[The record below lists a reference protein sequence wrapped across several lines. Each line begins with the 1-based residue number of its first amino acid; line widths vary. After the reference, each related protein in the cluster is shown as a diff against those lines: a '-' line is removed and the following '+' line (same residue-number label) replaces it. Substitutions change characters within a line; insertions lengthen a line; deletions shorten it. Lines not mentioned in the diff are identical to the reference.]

1 MAVPEA
7 DVTCRGAVVPV
18 ASRRALAGIFLL
30 LLGGAMSKPLR
41 VSVLTRDAHRG
52 GTWVTSLVRALQER
66 LSSASVQVVSVEHT
80 DDCDAVLLPPGGAP
94 ECDLLVNRV
103 SDAAPPATVKKTQA
117 ILALFEL
124 HGVPVINGAKC
135 FTLGTN
141 KWLHHQVLQRAGCE
155 VPGSI
160 VVSNLDGNA
169 ERFRDAVKSAAG
181 ALIDGGCSWPLLVKP
196 NSGGFGEGIVSF
208 SNVEELVQWAGKQ
221 CAEGSTS
228 TDGTTLLQ
236 QLFMPRDNSIYR
248 VWFVRGKICAAVSAV
263 RPTAAAEGA
272 LFQGGCV
279 GACSMK
285 DRAAAALPVFTAW
298 DPPAEVREKVLK
310 AAEIAEA
317 DCGSIELLYD
327 SQTGR
332 AFYFDLNMVT
342 TLPELSS
349 PNPVRDPANLWGP
362 TYDFY
367 AELADYIIARLPSHK
382 RLPHLDSKI

>member
-1 MAVPEA
+1 
-7 DVTCRGAVVPV
+7 
-18 ASRRALAGIFLL
+18 
-30 LLGGAMSKPLR
+30 MSTPLR

-66 LSSASVQVVSVEHT
+66 LSSASVQVVSVERT
-80 DDCDAVLLPPGGAP
+80 DDCDDALLPPGGP
-94 ECDLLVNRV
+94 PQCDLLVNRV
-103 SDAAPPATVKKTQA
+103 SDAAPPATAKKTLA

-155 VPGSI
+155 VPSSI
-160 VVSNLDGNA
+160 VVSNDGNA
-169 ERFRDAVKSAAG
+169 ERFREAVKSAAG
-181 ALIDGGCSWPLLVKP
+181 ALIEGGCNWPLLAKP
-196 NSGGFGEGIVSF
+196 NSGGFGEGIVPF
-208 SNVEELVQWAGKQ
+208 SNVEELVLWADKE

-236 QLFMPRDNSIYR
+236 QFLIPGDNSIYR
-248 VWFVRGKICAAVSAV
+248 VWFVRGKICAAVCAV

-279 GACSMK
+279 GSCSLK
-285 DRAAAALPVFTAW
+285 DHASALPVFTAW
-298 DPPAEVREKVLK
+298 DPPSEVREKVLK

-342 TLPELSS
+342 TLPEPSS

-362 TYDFY
+362 SYDFY
-367 AELADYIIARLPSHK
+367 ADLAECIIARLPPEK
-382 RLPHLDSKI
+382 RPPHLDSKI